1 MEAQSPHH
9 TYEIQR
15 RLSNTPAK
23 RRRWPPDFGK
33 KIDSGSA
40 R

>member
-1 MEAQSPHH
+1 MEERKPHH

-15 RLSNTPAK
+15 RLSTTPQTVAAS
-23 RRRWPPDFGK
+23 PVDFGK